1 MTTGHRGPIVVLTT
15 PGGGDGAL
23 VRALSRA
30 AGVTVPRDGTPPF
43 PEALPTLRPGP
54 ERQTH
59 RLTAIDARGRRLP
72 ATARRALEGSLE
84 GDGRPLLTGL
94 RLALRIPFL
103 AAVLPEVRFVLVHR
117 ELRTALALALDG
129 WRSGQVVSAPDLPGW
144 DGPPWSLPL
153 VPSWPALAGLPLGE
167 IVGRQWSEIATT
179 ALDDLDALEPER
191 WRVVDREALL
201 ADPQQELE
209 RLCGFLAL
217 PYDQSLLSPIEAAR
231 RSTALRPPPIASPEL
246 DAALAAAAEPER
258 RLRALLGERPAARG
272 RVRSAPNAA
281 SPMVLLGSR
290 SSGSLAPILRELGA
304 SLLVSSPQAGILA
317 CVRERDGRL
326 NTHFRRHDQPTAVAA
341 TGGRLALAT
350 RTELWEFRDVP
361 AAVAEGR
368 EDAHYVPRRRH
379 LMGPAAIEDLG
390 FVDDELWLASAELS
404 CLATLDDEHS
414 LVPRWRP
421 PFVSAVAPGD
431 RCHLSGFAVR
441 DGQVSTVTALGVA
454 DTPGGWRAG
463 VADGGVLVDVA
474 SGEIIASGLSLP
486 CSPRWHDGRLWLLE
500 GGQGRLGVV
509 DSASG
514 RVEPVV
520 ALPGFVRGMQIA
532 GPYAFVGLSQ
542 LRAPGE
548 AAGLPLTQRLAERR
562 SGVWVVDLRRGTI
575 AGFLRFED
583 VVQEISGVALVSRRW
598 PEIAEPGGG
607 AAADVFALPAA
618 ARSTP

>member
-1 MTTGHRGPIVVLTT
+1 MTGRRGPIVVLTP

-30 AGVTVPRDGTPPF
+30 TGVTVPRDGTPPF
-43 PEALPTLRPGP
+43 PEALPALRASP
-54 ERQTH
+54 ERPTH
-59 RLTAIDARGRRLP
+59 RLTAADARGRRLP
-72 ATARRALEGSLE
+72 ATARRELETSLE

-94 RLALRIPFL
+94 RLALRIPFV
-103 AAVLPEVRFVLVHR
+103 AAVLPDARFVLVHR
-117 ELRTALALALDG
+117 DPTTALALALDG

-153 VPSWPALAGLPLGE
+153 VPGWPALSGLPLGE
-167 IVGRQWSEIATT
+167 LVGRQWSEIATT
-179 ALDDLDALEPER
+179 ALDDLEALPPER
-191 WRVVDREALL
+191 WCVVDREALL
-201 ADPQQELE
+201 AAPQQELE
-209 RLCGFLAL
+209 RLSGFLEL

-231 RSTALRPPPIASPEL
+231 RSTALRPPPVASPEL
-246 DAALAAAAEPER
+246 DAALAAVAAPER
-258 RLRALLGERPAARG
+258 RLRALLGERPPSGAG
-272 RVRSAPNAA
+272 RLRPTRNAA
-281 SPMVLLGSR
+281 SPMVTLGSR
-290 SSGSLAPILRELGA
+290 SSGSLAAILRELGA
-304 SLLVSSPQAGILA
+304 SLLLTSPQAGMLA
-317 CVRERDGRL
+317 CVREHDGRL

-341 TGGRLALAT
+341 TDGRLALAT
-350 RTELWEFRDVP
+350 RTELWELRDVP

-379 LMGPAAIEDLG
+379 LTGPAQIEDLG
-390 FVDDELWLASAELS
+390 FAGDELWLASAELS

-431 RCHLSGFAVR
+431 RCRLSGFAVR
-441 DGQVSTVTALGVA
+441 DGQVSTATALGVS
-454 DTPGGWRAG
+454 DTPGGWRTG
-463 VADGGVLVDVA
+463 IADGGVLLDVA
-474 SGEIIASGLSLP
+474 SDEIVCSGLSVP

-500 GGQGRLGVV
+500 GGHGRLGVV
-509 DSASG
+509 DPASG

-520 ALPGFVRGMQIA
+520 ELPGFARGLQLA

-542 LRAPGE
+542 LREPGE
-548 AAGLPLTQRLAERR
+548 AAGLPLTQRLSERR

-583 VVQEISGVALVSRRW
+583 VVQEISGVALVAQRW

-607 AAADVFALPAA
+607 ATADVFALPAA
-618 ARSTP
+618 GRSPS

>member
-1 MTTGHRGPIVVLTT
+1 MTGQRGPIVVLTA

-43 PEALPTLRPGP
+43 PEALPALRPSP

-59 RLTAIDARGRRLP
+59 RLTAADARGRRLQ
-72 ATARRALEGSLE
+72 ATARRAMETSLE
-84 GDGRPLLTGL
+84 GEGRPLLTGL

-103 AAVLPEVRFVLVHR
+103 AAVLPDVRFVLVHR
-117 ELRTALALALDG
+117 DPQTALALALDG

-153 VPSWPALAGLPLGE
+153 VPGWRALAGLPLGE
-167 IVGRQWSEIATT
+167 LVGRQWSEIATT
-179 ALDDLDALEPER
+179 ALDDLEALAPER

-201 ADPQQELE
+201 ARPGPELE
-209 RLCGFLAL
+209 RLCGFLEL
-217 PYDQSLLSPIEAAR
+217 PYDQALRSPIEAAR
-231 RSTALRPPPIASPEL
+231 RSTALRPPPVASPEL

-258 RLRALLGERPAARG
+258 RLRALLGDRPPADDGSRRPAR
-272 RVRSAPNAA
+272 NAA
-281 SPMVLLGSR
+281 SPMVTLGSR
-290 SSGSLAPILRELGA
+290 SSGSLAAILRDTGR
-304 SLLVSSPQAGILA
+304 SLLLTSPQAGMLA

-341 TGGRLALAT
+341 SGGRLALAT

-361 AAVAEGR
+361 AAIEEGR
-368 EDAHYVPRRRH
+368 QDAHYLPRRRH
-379 LMGPAAIEDLG
+379 LTGPAAIEDLG
-390 FVDDELWLASAELS
+390 FVGDELWLASAELS

-421 PFVSAVAPGD
+421 PFVSEIGPGD

-441 DGQVSTVTALGVA
+441 DGEVSAVTALGVSN
-454 DTPGGWRAG
+454 TPGGWRAG
-463 VADGGVLVDVA
+463 VASGGVLIDVA
-474 SGEIIASGLSLP
+474 SDEIVVSGLSLP
-486 CSPRWHDGRLWLLE
+486 GSPRWHDGRLWLLE

-509 DSASG
+509 DRASG

-520 ALPGFVRGMQIA
+520 ELPGFARGLQIA

-542 LRAPGE
+542 LREPGE

-583 VVQEISGVALVSRRW
+583 VVQEISGVALVPRRW
-598 PEIAEPGGG
+598 PEIAEPGD
-607 AAADVFALPAA
+607 ATATDVFALPTAS
-618 ARSTP
+618 RSGA